1 MIPPTNDIS
10 RRSPAPILRAVLATI
25 ALMLA
30 IVPGGA
36 ADHDTCLY
44 YASQAMQDARDNTNM
59 AGKVVLGSLFG
70 GGFLGIDPGSPIP
83 ERCGYSG
90 PQWSLNYDDHYNWC
104 RGQSEAAV
112 NAAMEQRLNEVR
124 YCFMCASYV
133 NGAFRVRKL
142 AKDSFCPA
150 PSTADADAMFKS
162 CMAGDHSDLQN
173 KHDQLK
179 NDLETSIRAVDTCK
193 QRLRNISSTTPEGQ
207 IRSKRLES
215 VGNSTETP
223 EGQIRSKR
231 LKRIGDSVDAKP
243 CLNCGSTSSDNTNPL
258 RSGKPSPVPAAGLLE
273 GDSGFS
279 TQGPVSSGP
288 RAPGASLPSRISR

>member
-1 MIPPTNDIS
+1 MIPHTHDTS
-10 RRSPAPILRAVLATI
+10 RRSPTPIFRALLATI
-25 ALMLA
+25 VLMLT
-30 IVPGGA
+30 ISPGHA
-36 ADHDTCLY
+36 ADHNTCMY
-44 YASQAMQDARDNTNM
+44 YASSATTDAYTNENM
-59 AGKVVLGSLFG
+59 GGVAVFGALFG
-70 GGFLGIDPGSPIP
+70 FGFLALDPASPIP
-83 ERCGYSG
+83 QSCGYSG
-90 PQWSLNYDDHYNWC
+90 PQWSKNFDEQYNWC
-104 RGQSEAAV
+104 RGQSDATVEAVANERLNELRYCSQCVYYV
-112 NAAMEQRLNEVR
+112 NAA
-124 YCFMCASYV
+124 FS
-133 NGAFRVRKL
+133 VRKY
-142 AKDSFCPA
+142 AKNSFCPA
-150 PSTADADAMFKS
+150 PSTADADTMFKS
-162 CMAGDHSDLQN
+162 CMAGDHSDVPG
-173 KHDQLK
+173 KHVELK
-179 NDLETSIRAVDTCK
+179 NELDSSIRAVDTCK